1 MPLNNLLTILYVP
14 PRKTSERHDVCM
26 SAQEKLHPV
35 CAQRPADNLI
45 PLQPAASSGTSMMYQ
60 PPPACHTVAK
70 DCKEDPECRGR
81 LEHYEQACAIDS
93 VTLKC
98 AGRSAACRS
107 AMLGILGTPLRT
119 TCGCQASETLHLYMC
134 LGWHRLLW
142 LNPCIVESQKD
153 FHMKRLAELGLL
165 DTTTMAPTTTTAATT
180 TTTTTTLAPHTVRS
194 MTSAPRWQAT
204 STTAAPVSLVWRLM
218 K

>member
-1 MPLNNLLTILYVP
+1 
-14 PRKTSERHDVCM
+14 M

-45 PLQPAASSGTSMMYQ
+45 SSQQPASSASSSSSSGTSMMYQ
-60 PPPACHTVAK
+60 PPPACHTVAE
-70 DCKEDPECRGR
+70 DCKEDAECRGR

-119 TCGCQASETLHLYMC
+119 TCACQASETQQLYVC

-142 LNPCIVESQKD
+142 LNPCILESQKD

-165 DTTTMAPTTTTAATT
+165 ETTTMAPTTTTAATT
-180 TTTTTTLAPHTVRS
+180 TTTTTTTTLAPHTMRS
-194 MTSAPRWQAT
+194 MTSATRWPAI
-204 STTAAPVSLVWRLM
+204 STTAAPVSVGSV
-218 K
+218 